1 MTAELIEKQQL
12 TAGMRNCRLV
22 GSLNFGSYIWLNRGK
37 GSFRLRIRQQRL
49 AREPLHAM
57 LLLLLR

>member
-1 MTAELIEKQQL
+1 
-12 TAGMRNCRLV
+12 MRNCRLV

-49 AREPLHAM
+49 AREPLGAIKKTTTDNNKQI
-57 LLLLLR
+57 